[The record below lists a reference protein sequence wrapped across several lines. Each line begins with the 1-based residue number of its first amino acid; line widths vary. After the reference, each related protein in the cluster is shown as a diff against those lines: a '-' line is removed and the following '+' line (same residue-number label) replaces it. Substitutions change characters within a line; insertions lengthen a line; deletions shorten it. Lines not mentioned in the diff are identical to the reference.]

1 MKQMELIERLERI
14 APPEIADDFDV
25 GRIGLVIDLLYEKNR
40 EIQRI
45 AVALDVT
52 KEVLLKA
59 ADFKADL
66 LICHHTPL
74 FHPITAISQ
83 PLAQRLKII
92 FENNISVY
100 AMHTN
105 YDNAEGGINTVLA
118 DKFQLKNRIMTDFGI
133 IGTIDPIPTDDF
145 AKKVSKELNTH
156 LMYAGSRTVEKIMIC
171 GGSCLNRHALFIAK
185 ENGVDLFLSSE
196 LKHSD
201 FLRERGDMSVIDAG
215 HYATENPGMEAL
227 ALKLKEEIGDQVDI
241 LFIED
246 DPQLKSL

>member
-1 MKQMELIERLERI
+1 MKQAEFIELLEHI
-14 APPEIADDFDV
+14 APPELADDFDA
-25 GRIGLVIDLLYEKNR
+25 GRIGLVIDLLHENNR
-40 EIQRI
+40 EIQRV
-45 AVALDVT
+45 AVTLDVT
-52 KEVLLKA
+52 KEILLKA
-59 ADFKADL
+59 AAFKADV

-74 FHPITAISQ
+74 FHPITTISG
-83 PLAQRLKII
+83 PLAQRLKIV
-92 FENNISVY
+92 FENNISIY

-105 YDNAEGGINTVLA
+105 YDNAEGGINTILA
-118 DKFQLKNRIMTDFGI
+118 DKFQLKNQKMTAFGI
-133 IGTIDPIPTDDF
+133 IGTIDPLSTDDF
-145 AKKVSKELNTH
+145 AKKVSKELNTP

-171 GGSCLNRHALFIAK
+171 GGSCLNRHALSVAQ

-227 ALKLKEEIGDQVDI
+227 ALKLKEKIGDQVDV